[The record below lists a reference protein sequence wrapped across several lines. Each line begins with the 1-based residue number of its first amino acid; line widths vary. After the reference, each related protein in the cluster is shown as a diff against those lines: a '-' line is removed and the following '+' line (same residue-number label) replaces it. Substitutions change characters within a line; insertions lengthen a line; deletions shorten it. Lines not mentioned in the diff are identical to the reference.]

1 MPSSANI
8 IACHANVKYIFTL
21 KSACNMKK
29 LITKVSNYIN
39 RDNFLEKGKF
49 ARVPDFSKLTL
60 HPYPLMFYFRT
71 HVQLP
76 DSSQANSPPKHYTQ
90 TS

>member
-1 MPSSANI
+1 
-8 IACHANVKYIFTL
+8 
-21 KSACNMKK
+21 MKK

-90 TS
+90 HHNQKMETHGKSIIQNGM